1 MFISVMFGFPYFVL
15 IPAWAKEVLGI
26 NADGLGYLLMSI
38 GIGATVGTFGLAS
51 LGKNSKKGQILI
63 FFGLLWGLSLATFAQ
78 TNEYSIALI
87 LLFFIGLS
95 SAAFMS
101 LTMTLIQIKSAT
113 EFRGRTMSLAM
124 MSFGLMPL
132 SAVPFGTLAEQ
143 IGTANS
149 LTISGTLLFV
159 LTLIYFVINKKIRHL
174 N

>member
-1 MFISVMFGFPYFVL
+1 
-15 IPAWAKEVLGI
+15 
-26 NADGLGYLLMSI
+26 
-38 GIGATVGTFGLAS
+38 
-51 LGKNSKKGQILI
+51 
-63 FFGLLWGLSLATFAQ
+63 
-78 TNEYSIALI
+78 
-87 LLFFIGLS
+87 
-95 SAAFMS
+95 
-101 LTMTLIQIKSAT
+101 
-113 EFRGRTMSLAM
+113 MSLAM